1 MIPAENKS
9 IAAAVILAAG
19 QSKRMGSPKLVL
31 PWGEG
36 TVIGH
41 VVRTLKEAGLGEIV
55 VVTGGAAPLIETAL
69 ASLEV
74 RVLRNPNYV
83 SGEMLT
89 SCQIGLGA
97 LSSQVAAALIALGD
111 QPQIEA
117 GIVKSIIRIYA
128 GSRPALVVPSYQM
141 HRGHPWLVA
150 RSLWPDIINLRPP
163 KTLRDFLTVHAGQ
176 IEYLPVRTAS
186 VLQDLDTPADYD
198 LYSRSR

>member
-1 MIPAENKS
+1 MIPMENKS

-19 QSKRMGSPKLVL
+19 ESKRMGSPKLVL
-31 PWGEG
+31 PWGDG
-36 TVIGH
+36 TVIGQ
-41 VVRTLKEAGLGEIV
+41 VVRTLKEAGLSEIV
-55 VVTGGAAPLIETAL
+55 VVTGGAGPLIETAL

-74 RVLRNPNYV
+74 RILRNPNYV

-89 SCQIGLGA
+89 SCQIGLQA
-97 LSSQVAAALIALGD
+97 LSPPVATALIALGD

-117 GIVKSIIRIYA
+117 GIVKSMIRMYA
-128 GSRPALVVPSYQM
+128 HSRPALVVPSYQM

-163 KTLRDFLTVHAGQ
+163 ETLRDFLAAYAGQ
-176 IEYLPVRTAS
+176 IEYLPVGTAS
-186 VLQDLDTPADYD
+186 ILQDLDTPADYD